1 MRWQIGLVSIGLI
14 LASCTASSDTA
25 TTVDETRPSRLAVTD
40 ADGNVVVMQGDGSNR
55 VEIAK
60 TGAEDPRVYAQ
71 PIWSPDG
78 SLLSWAQITSTG
90 FAYVIQP
97 PDGGRPTEISMSAFP
112 FYAYWSPSGDQIGL
126 LRNGQNEVV
135 LELAEVTS
143 GRSSIVDAD
152 TPYYFSWSPEG
163 DELIAHT
170 GADRLVS
177 RDADGTETA
186 QRSTGSGYLAP
197 QWVADGVIHVDEGH
211 LLLTDDDG
219 ESATLARVT
228 GLTIFVANPQ
238 GARVALQSLTEDDGV
253 SVALTQTSTIPTNS
267 VQVLDIAT
275 GGLTQVIDR
284 PAAGL
289 FWSPDGN
296 SLLVL
301 APDESGSSLIAS
313 VWDGEM
319 LQDYA
324 TYVPSSAQVRDLFP
338 FFPQY
343 AQSLS
348 FWSADSS
355 AFVLVG
361 EIEDEAGVWVQALG
375 EPEPVRVSSGSWAA
389 WSP

>member
-1 MRWQIGLVSIGLI
+1 MRWKFGLVSIGLI
-14 LASCTASSDTA
+14 LASCTASSDPA
-25 TTVDETRPSRLAVTD
+25 TTVEEPRPSRLAVID
-40 ADGNVVVMQGDGSNR
+40 GDGNVVVMQGDGSSR
-55 VEIAK
+55 VEVAE

-78 SLLSWAQITSTG
+78 SLLSWAQATRTG

-97 PDGGRPTEISMSAFP
+97 PDGGPPTEISMSAFP
-112 FYAYWSPSGDQIGL
+112 FYAYWSPSGDRIGL
-126 LRNGQNEVV
+126 LRNGQDEVV
-135 LELAEVTS
+135 LELADVIA
-143 GRSSIVDAD
+143 GRTSIVDAD
-152 TPYYFSWSPEG
+152 APYYFSWSPEG
-163 DELIAHT
+163 DELIAHA
-170 GADRLVS
+170 GADLLVS

-197 QWVADGVIHVDEGH
+197 QWVADGVIHVDEGQ
-211 LLLTDDDG
+211 LVLTDDDG

-228 GLTIFVANPQ
+228 GLTIFVANAE
-238 GARVALQSLTEDDGV
+238 GTRVALQSLTQEDGL
-253 SVALTQTSTIPTNS
+253 SVALAQTSTIPTNS
-267 VQVLDIAT
+267 VQVLDIVS

-296 SLLVL
+296 SLLVV
-301 APDESGSSLIAS
+301 APDESRGSLTAS
-313 VWDGEM
+313 VWDGET

-338 FFPQY
+338 FFSQY

-361 EIEDEAGVWVQALG
+361 EIEDESGVWVQTLG
-375 EPEPVRVSSGSWAA
+375 EPELVRVSSGSWAA

>member
-1 MRWQIGLVSIGLI
+1 MRWQFGLISIGLI
-14 LASCTASSDTA
+14 LASCTVSSDTA
-25 TTVDETRPSRLAVTD
+25 ATVEETRSSRLAVID
-40 ADGNVVVMQGDGSNR
+40 GDGNVVVMQGDGSNR
-55 VEIAK
+55 VEVAE

-78 SLLSWAQITSTG
+78 SLLSWAQVTRTG

-97 PDGGRPTEISMSAFP
+97 PDGGPPTEISMSAFP
-112 FYAYWSPSGDQIGL
+112 FYAYWSPSGDRIGL
-126 LRNGQNEVV
+126 LRNGQSEVV
-135 LELAEVTS
+135 LELAEVTA
-143 GRSSIVDAD
+143 GRTSIVDAD
-152 TPYYFSWSPEG
+152 APYYFSWSPEG
-163 DELIAHT
+163 DELIAHA
-170 GADRLVS
+170 GANRLVS
-177 RDADGTETA
+177 RDADGIETA
-186 QRSTGSGYLAP
+186 QRSTGIGYLAP
-197 QWVADGVIHVDEGH
+197 QWVADGVIHVDEGQ
-211 LLLTDDDG
+211 LVLTDDDG

-228 GLTIFVANPQ
+228 GVTIFVANSE
-238 GARVALQSLTEDDGV
+238 GTRVALQSLTQDDGL
-253 SVALTQTSTIPTNS
+253 SVALTQTSAIPTNS

-275 GGLTQVIDR
+275 GELTQVIDR

-296 SLLVL
+296 SLLVV
-301 APDESGSSLIAS
+301 APDESRGSLIAS
-313 VWDGEM
+313 VWDGET
-319 LQDYA
+319 LEDYA

-361 EIEDEAGVWVQALG
+361 EIEDESGVWVQTLG
-375 EPEPVRVSSGSWAA
+375 DPEPVRVSSGTWAA

>member
-1 MRWQIGLVSIGLI
+1 MRWQLGLVSIGLI
-14 LASCTASSDTA
+14 LASCTPSSDTV
-25 TTVDETRPSRLAVTD
+25 TTVEEARSSRLAVID
-40 ADGNVVVMQGDGSNR
+40 GDGNVVVMHGDGSNR
-55 VEIAK
+55 VEVAE

-78 SLLSWAQITSTG
+78 SLLSWAQVTPTG

-97 PDGGRPTEISMSAFP
+97 PDGGPPTEISMSAFP
-112 FYAYWSPSGDQIGL
+112 FYAYWSPSGDRIGL
-126 LRNGQNEVV
+126 LRNGQSEVV
-135 LELAEVTS
+135 LELAEVTA
-143 GRSSIVDAD
+143 GRTSIVDAD
-152 TPYYFSWSPEG
+152 APYYFSWSPEG
-163 DELIAHT
+163 DELIAHA

-177 RDADGTETA
+177 RDADGVETA
-186 QRSTGSGYLAP
+186 QRSTGNGYLAP
-197 QWVADGVIHVDEGH
+197 QWVADGVIHIDEGQ
-211 LLLTDDDG
+211 LVLTDADG

-228 GLTIFVANPQ
+228 GLTIFVANSE
-238 GARVALQSLTEDDGV
+238 GTRVALQSLTQDDGL
-253 SVALTQTSTIPTNS
+253 SVALAQTSTIPTNS

-289 FWSPDGN
+289 FWSPDGS
-296 SLLVL
+296 SLLVV
-301 APDESGSSLIAS
+301 APDESRSSLIAS
-313 VWDGEM
+313 VWDGET
-319 LQDYA
+319 LVDYA

-361 EIEDEAGVWVQALG
+361 EIEDESGVWVQTLG
-375 EPEPVRVSSGSWAA
+375 DPEPVRVSSGTWAA

>member
-1 MRWQIGLVSIGLI
+1 MRWQVGLVAIGLVLS
-14 LASCTASSDTA
+14 SCTAPSDTA
-25 TTVDETRPSRLAVTD
+25 TTVEETRPGRLAVI
-40 ADGNVVVMQGDGSNR
+40 DGDGSVVVMHGDGSNR

-60 TGAEDPRVYAQ
+60 TDTEDPRVYAQ

-78 SLLSWAQITSTG
+78 SLLSWAQMTSTG

-97 PDGGRPTEISMSAFP
+97 ADGGPPTEISMSAFP
-112 FYAYWSPSGDQIGL
+112 FYAYWSPTGEQIGL
-126 LRNGQNEVV
+126 LRNGENEVV
-135 LELAEVTS
+135 LELADVAA

-152 TPYYFSWSPEG
+152 VPYYFSWSPTG
-163 DELIAHT
+163 DELIAHA
-170 GADRLVS
+170 GANRLVS
-177 RDADGTETA
+177 RDADGTQTV

-197 QWVADGVIHVDEGH
+197 QWVADGVIHINEDQLV
-211 LLLTDDDG
+211 LTDADG
-219 ESATLARVT
+219 GSATLARVT
-228 GLTIFVANPQ
+228 GLTIFVANSQ
-238 GARVALQSLTEDDGV
+238 GTRVALQSLAQDGA
-253 SVALTQTSTIPTNS
+253 VAAALSQASTVPTNS
-267 VQVLDIAT
+267 AQVLDIAT
-275 GGLTQVIDR
+275 AELTQVTDR

-301 APDESGSSLIAS
+301 GTDESGSSLTAS
-313 VWDGEM
+313 VWDGETM
-319 LQDYA
+319 QDYVD
-324 TYVPSSAQVRDLFP
+324 YVPSSVQVRDLFP

-361 EIEDEAGVWVQALG
+361 EIEDESGVWVQTLG
-375 EPEPVRVSSGSWAA
+375 EPEPAMVSSGSWAA

>member
-1 MRWQIGLVSIGLI
+1 MRWQFGLISIGLI
-14 LASCTASSDTA
+14 LASCTVSSDTA
-25 TTVDETRPSRLAVTD
+25 TTVEETRSSRLAVID
-40 ADGNVVVMQGDGSNR
+40 GDGNVVVMQGDGSNR
-55 VEIAK
+55 VEVAE

-78 SLLSWAQITSTG
+78 SLLSWAQVTRTG

-97 PDGGRPTEISMSAFP
+97 PDGGPPTEISMSAFP
-112 FYAYWSPSGDQIGL
+112 FYAYWSPSGDRIGL
-126 LRNGQNEVV
+126 LRNGQSEVV
-135 LELAEVTS
+135 LELAEVTA
-143 GRSSIVDAD
+143 GRTSIVDAD
-152 TPYYFSWSPEG
+152 APYYFSWSPEG
-163 DELIAHT
+163 DELIAHA
-170 GADRLVS
+170 GANRLVS
-177 RDADGTETA
+177 RDADGIETA
-186 QRSTGSGYLAP
+186 QRSTGIGYLAP
-197 QWVADGVIHVDEGH
+197 QWVADGVIHVDEGQ
-211 LLLTDDDG
+211 LVLTDDDG

-228 GLTIFVANPQ
+228 GVTIFVANSE
-238 GARVALQSLTEDDGV
+238 GTRVALQSLTQDDGL
-253 SVALTQTSTIPTNS
+253 SVALTQTSAIPTNS

-275 GGLTQVIDR
+275 GELTQVIDR

-296 SLLVL
+296 SLLVV
-301 APDESGSSLIAS
+301 APDESRGSLIAS
-313 VWDGEM
+313 VWDGET
-319 LQDYA
+319 LEDYA

-361 EIEDEAGVWVQALG
+361 EIEDESGVWVQTLG
-375 EPEPVRVSSGSWAA
+375 DPEPVRVSSGTWAA